1 MTLIGPLIAFHAVV
15 SQQTGRR
22 MGFPGKKIR

>member
-1 MTLIGPLIAFHAVV
+1 MTLIGPRIAYHAVV

-22 MGFPGKKIR
+22 MGFLVKKIW

>member
-1 MTLIGPLIAFHAVV
+1 MILIGPRIAYHVVV

-22 MGFPGKKIR
+22 MGYLAKKIG